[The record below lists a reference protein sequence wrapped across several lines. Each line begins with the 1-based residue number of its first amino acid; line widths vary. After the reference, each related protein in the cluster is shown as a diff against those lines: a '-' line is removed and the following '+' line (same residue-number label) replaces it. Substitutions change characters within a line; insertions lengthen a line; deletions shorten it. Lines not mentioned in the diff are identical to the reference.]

1 MQKRLNTNL
10 KYLSLNIKILLSVL
24 MIFLL
29 FVSILAFIGLNGYV
43 NIAVSTEQRNLQNVN
58 NVAIDALASASRASQ
73 YVKSNI
79 LGKDNI
85 DALASASEIQ
95 YVESTAQGVD
105 DELNKILSAQNYIE
119 SLNIGK
125 EGFFVA
131 FNEKGEIKLHSD
143 IEDMQKYGFEIK
155 GNYALIYED
164 ILNYSLKNTP
174 KEVSE
179 NNEDFNRTFIGE
191 ERFILDGKD
200 YYARIERWESL
211 YIASI
216 LDEYS
221 IVAEAKKEIIKI
233 LIFLSFG
240 IIIASMIFV
249 YLIKRLVGDKMKI
262 IRDNTQKFGQ
272 GDFENL
278 KELQVRVRD
287 EIFETNK
294 VLIDSSKNMMDIIK
308 TLSQNSEE
316 LLLKGETLQD
326 LSRSYSIGSKEIVI
340 AVDEI
345 ASGSEKQAHETM
357 KGLEELSL
365 LKEIIDEEQEK
376 LKILNLR
383 IEDIDKLKEEG
394 NEIIETL
401 VEYTKRSNE
410 AAIQVKH
417 VIDQSNFN
425 ANKIEEASTK
435 IKGIANQTNLL
446 ALNASI
452 EAARVGE
459 YGKGFAVVADEIRK
473 LSEESSVFALEIE
486 DIIKDLLLGSEKA
499 VDLMNGVRE
508 EAEYQTDSVER
519 TGEKFHRIRE
529 KIEEIKN
536 VIDELNESGSILEAR
551 KEEIAEVIE
560 HLSAIAQENNANTEE
575 VSAKVE
581 EQNNSTLKL
590 EDLSNNL
597 RMVSESLMSKL
608 EILYSTK

>member
-1 MQKRLNTNL
+1 MKSLRL
-10 KYLSLNIKILLSVL
+10 I
-24 MIFLL
+24 
-29 FVSILAFIGLNGYV
+29 
-43 NIAVSTEQRNLQNVN
+43 
-58 NVAIDALASASRASQ
+58 
-73 YVKSNI
+73 
-79 LGKDNI
+79 
-85 DALASASEIQ
+85 
-95 YVESTAQGVD
+95 
-105 DELNKILSAQNYIE
+105 
-119 SLNIGK
+119 
-125 EGFFVA
+125 
-131 FNEKGEIKLHSD
+131 
-143 IEDMQKYGFEIK
+143 
-155 GNYALIYED
+155 
-164 ILNYSLKNTP
+164 
-174 KEVSE
+174 
-179 NNEDFNRTFIGE
+179 
-191 ERFILDGKD
+191 
-200 YYARIERWESL
+200 
-211 YIASI
+211 
-216 LDEYS
+216 
-221 IVAEAKKEIIKI
+221 
-233 LIFLSFG
+233 
-240 IIIASMIFV
+240 
-249 YLIKRLVGDKMKI
+249 
-262 IRDNTQKFGQ
+262 
-272 GDFENL
+272 
-278 KELQVRVRD
+278 
-287 EIFETNK
+287 K

-401 VEYTKRSNE
+401 VEYTNRSNE

-425 ANKIEEASTK
+425 ANKIEEASAK

-508 EAEYQTDSVER
+508 EAEYQTNSVER